1 MAVLT
6 PLRPSLNAGADAER
20 LQQSVQGW
28 RRRSGVVAGVRRL
41 LPLLMVAV
49 VAALGWWIF
58 QQTRGPRADAPT
70 GQVPIRIVNPVF
82 RGQDNGR
89 PFVLQAREAVR
100 DGKNYQRVA
109 LVAPTLEM
117 QEKPGAP
124 PTRITAKQ
132 GVYRED
138 TLILDLEGD
147 VRYSDALGWRFLTK
161 NAVVNTKRDTV
172 VGDQGIEGDGPT
184 GHFSADRYVIYNQ
197 GERVILRGNVKTISE
212 TR

>member
-20 LQQSVQGW
+20 LQQSVRGW
-28 RRRSGVVAGVRRL
+28 RRRSQVVGAVRRM
-41 LPLLMVAV
+41 LPVLMAAV
-49 VAALGWWIF
+49 VAVLGWWIF
-58 QQTRGPRADAPT
+58 QQTRGPRSEAPA

-82 RGQDNGR
+82 RGQDDGR

-100 DGKNYQRVA
+100 DGKDYQRVA
-109 LVAPTLEM
+109 LTAPTMEL
-117 QEKPGAP
+117 QEKPGAL
-124 PTRITAKQ
+124 PTRITAKR

-147 VRYSDALGWRFLTK
+147 VRYSDALGWRFLTR
-161 NAVVNTKRDTV
+161 NAVIDTKRDTV

-212 TR
+212 AR